1 MADYHSPTVVTPTIP
16 LADITPLE
24 RLILEAVFDTELDRD
39 DEHIYLF
46 SEIGSSDLIT
56 VDRDDL
62 LGAFEASVTVSGSTA
77 TERGAKLLREESPD
91 TEAADIDIDMSDT
104 SWEFILQDIVKRSPT
119 LDEIVVTTSFTCTK
133 MRPDGFGGAVTLI
146 TADTISGKSTTDMLD
161 DLRSDAEDNGE
172 TVANPNA
179 AAPSPRLLETALCV
193 WEAMLDLRADHDVKF
208 ATKPGTRAMMTV
220 WEELGSVAMRRYAI
234 EVASFALD
242 VYADLRTEI
251 DLGFWSYD
259 FEFIPAVVE
268 NLDWSIHGPERHG
281 EPEIFLDAVLDTLRN
296 KQ

>member
-179 AAPSPRLLETALCV
+179 AAPSPKLLETALCV

-220 WEELGSVAMRRYAI
+220 WEELGSVAMR
-234 EVASFALD
+234 
-242 VYADLRTEI
+242 
-251 DLGFWSYD
+251 
-259 FEFIPAVVE
+259 
-268 NLDWSIHGPERHG
+268 
-281 EPEIFLDAVLDTLRN
+281 
-296 KQ
+296 